1 MRWKHAAAIC
11 LSALLG
17 IQVSDAQEIPAG
29 RLTDWRAAR
38 SAGTDYLSSLR
49 INFLDAGG
57 NNKNG
62 GNNDSALA
70 ALIASA
76 PDSAGLRIW
85 FPPGHYRFTRSIELK
100 SGISIEG
107 SGEDTTFLHFNL
119 GGRGHCIQAQGV
131 QLRFEAALRASGGSG
146 QRYVLCTQA
155 SAWGRGDWCY
165 LRDNDSALVTSS
177 WAVGST
183 GQLLR
188 IQRISKDT
196 IWLDQALRRDYDLRN
211 YPRLQGLVPAQ
222 HIRLE
227 RFAVLREDATTDQ
240 TSNIRFERVV
250 NSAVYCVRSVKCNFA
265 HLELSW
271 SARIAVSGSHFS
283 DAFDFGGGGK
293 AYGVVLQFA
302 SGESRIERNAFSDL
316 RHSILFQ
323 AGPSGNIVAWNHSV
337 RPKWTGT
344 SLPSDAA
351 GDLVFHG
358 NYPYRNLCEGN
369 VVQNIVID
377 DSHGKNGPYN
387 TFLRNRAEGYGI
399 FMNNGVP
406 SPSQHFVHNEITSSA
421 LFKGNYI
428 LAGGDHTESGNNLRG
443 TITPAGTSSGVLS
456 YALDTVPVFY
466 RPASWPPIGPPAV
479 INSRVTEVQS
489 RQASG
494 LLTLC
499 REAKPNR
506 LTDQPAAGLIW
517 DAYPNPAHGTVQLR
531 NRLTNGIR
539 LLVLS
544 ADGRE
549 NRTLLLPPSGL
560 LSLELPQGLWYFR
573 DAEGNTRMVL
583 VLP

>member
-1 MRWKHAAAIC
+1 MRWKYPAITLMAGLFAQAAT
-11 LSALLG
+11 
-17 IQVSDAQEIPAG
+17 AQEIPTV
-29 RLTDWRAAR
+29 RLTDWKAAAR
-38 SAGTDYLSSLR
+38 AGTVFVPVQR

-57 NNKNG
+57 NNQQG

-70 ALIASA
+70 ALINAV
-76 PDSAGLRIW
+76 PDSAGLRIY
-85 FPPGHYRFTRSIELK
+85 FPPGQYRFRQGIVLK
-100 SGISIEG
+100 SGITLEG
-107 SGEDTTFLHFNL
+107 SGDDTTYLYFNL
-119 GGRGHCIQAQGV
+119 GGRGHCISAAGT
-131 QLRFEAALRASGGSG
+131 QLRFEAAVSAAASTG
-146 QRYVLCTQA
+146 QRFVRSTQA
-155 SAWGRGDWCY
+155 TAWRAGDWCY
-165 LRDNDSALVTSS
+165 LKDNDSALITSS
-177 WAVGST
+177 WASGST
-183 GQLLR
+183 GQLLKVAGV
-188 IQRISKDT
+188 SGDT
-196 IWLDQALRRDYDLRN
+196 LWFDQALRRDYPIERF
-211 YPRLQGLVPAQ
+211 PRLQGMVPAQ
-222 HIRLE
+222 NIRLE
-227 RFAVLREDATTDQ
+227 RFAVLREDATTAQ

-250 NSAVYCVRSVKCNFA
+250 NSAVHCVRSVKCNFA

-271 SARIAVSGSHFS
+271 SARVAVSGSHFS

-302 SGESRIERNAFSDL
+302 SGECRIERNAFSDL
-316 RHSILFQ
+316 RHSMLFQ
-323 AGPSGNIVAWNHSV
+323 AGPSGNIVAWNYSQ

-358 NYPYRNLCEGN
+358 NYPYRNLLEGN

-406 SPSQHFVHNEITSSA
+406 SPSQHFIHNEITSSA

-428 LAGGDHTESGNNLRG
+428 LAGGDHIESGNNLRG

-466 RPASWPPIGPPAV
+466 RPTNWPPIGPPAV

-499 REAKPNR
+499 REAKTNR
-506 LTDQPAAGLIW
+506 LTDQPAAGHFW
-517 DAYPNPAHGTVQLR
+517 DAYPNPARGTVQLR

-539 LLVLS
+539 LFVFS

-549 NRTLLLPPSGL
+549 NHTLLLPPSGL
-560 LSLELPQGLWYFR
+560 LSLELPQGLWYFL